1 MVHRCS
7 SLCMKSHVCKASFL
21 MSAMVLLAF
30 NGQKVDQ
37 TDWDETG
44 RWQVVGGTLS
54 KMDQN
59 KQNGRSRACSMCS
72 DNGLKLVT
80 KLWRQQTC
88 IKYII
93 MFCCLGYCHVFFF
106 IEFRMV
112 YISVLFHNAH
122 IHTAKF
128 CHSHLNDSMTHKNFS
143 CFRMNH
149 CFVFVFYL
157 LNDSITYS

>member
-1 MVHRCS
+1 
-7 SLCMKSHVCKASFL
+7 MKSPVCKASFL

-37 TDWDETG
+37 TDWEETG

-59 KQNGRSRACSMCS
+59 KQNGRSRASSMCS
-72 DNGLKLVT
+72 DNGLKWVT
-80 KLWRQQTC
+80 KLWGQQTC
-88 IKYII
+88 IKYIN
-93 MFCCLGYCHVFFF
+93 MVCCLGYCHVFFF
-106 IEFRMV
+106 FIAFRMV

-128 CHSHLNDSMTHKNFS
+128 WHSHLNAKVNP
-143 CFRMNH
+143 
-149 CFVFVFYL
+149 
-157 LNDSITYS
+157 LNDHSAKLFFFLNTV